1 MYVGVDLIE
10 DVEEE
15 GAEDGVV
22 FLIWLF
28 FEVVE
33 MLVYLKVFEV
43 EAAVVEDVDALFE
56 VDLAVEE
63 VLGVGGG
70 VVLDEGGLEEEGR
83 FE

>member
-56 VDLAVEE
+56 VDLAV
-63 VLGVGGG
+63 
-70 VVLDEGGLEEEGR
+70 
-83 FE
+83 

>member
-70 VVLDEGGLEEEGR
+70 VVLDEGGLEEEGG